1 MNRLTCPKCNSEL
14 VLNITYG
21 YPSPEAFE
29 DKSFY
34 SGGGCVDDESPAY
47 HCTSCGYDFGK
58 IDFNNFIE

>member
-34 SGGGCVDDESPAY
+34 SGGYCVDDESPAY

>member
-34 SGGGCVDDESPAY
+34 SGGCCVDDESPAY